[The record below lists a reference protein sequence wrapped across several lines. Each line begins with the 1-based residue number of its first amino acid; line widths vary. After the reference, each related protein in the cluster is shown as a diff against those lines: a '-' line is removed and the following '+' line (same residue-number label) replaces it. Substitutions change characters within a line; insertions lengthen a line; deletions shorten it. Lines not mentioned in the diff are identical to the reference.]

1 MKSRSVTLS
10 LLTATLF
17 AIPALAA
24 DPAPQD
30 APPPGPGAGPRGAWR
45 EELVKRFDADKDGK
59 LSDAEK
65 AEARKARGEM
75 RQKWAEHGAKM
86 REEMKQKFD
95 TNQDGQ
101 LDDGERRAARQ
112 AMQDKWAQAGGPRG
126 FHGPRGHGGGE
137 PPMWMRREL
146 HRWFEQQWG
155 GPGGARAGLHHRGP
169 GGPRGHM
176 RAALVKR
183 FDADKDGRLDE
194 TERAAAKQ
202 AGQEHRA
209 RMKENRKQVL
219 ERFDTDGDGKL
230 GDSERQNMRDAWQK
244 FLQQQPALKKPA
256 N

>member
-17 AIPALAA
+17 AIPAFAA
-24 DPAPQD
+24 DPVPPG
-30 APPPGPGAGPRGAWR
+30 APPPGPGAGPRGPGR
-45 EELVKRFDADKDGK
+45 EEIIKRFDADGDGK
-59 LSDAEK
+59 LSDAEQ

-75 RQKWAEHGAKM
+75 RRKWADHGGKM

-95 TNQDGQ
+95 ANQDGQ
-101 LDDGERRAARQ
+101 LDEAERQAARR

-137 PPMWMRREL
+137 PPPWMRREL

-155 GPGGARAGLHHRGP
+155 GHAGPRTGWQHRGP
-169 GGPRGHM
+169 GGPRGQM

-183 FDADKDGRLDE
+183 FDANQDGRLDE

-202 AGQEHRA
+202 AGQERRA
-209 RMKENRKQVL
+209 RMQENRKQVL
-219 ERFDTDGDGKL
+219 ERFDADGDGKL
-230 GDSERQNMRDAWQK
+230 GDTERQNMRETWQK
-244 FLQQQPALKKPA
+244 FLQQQPVLKKPA